1 MEASFGR
8 MDGAASQTPGERL
21 PLTHAIALGAI
32 QGPTELLP
40 VSSSGHLAIVPAML
54 GWRYRELDP
63 EIRKSFEVALH
74 AGGALALLIGLRAEV
89 ADYLRSFGRRNL
101 VTLSVSF
108 APAAIVA
115 LRFERT
121 IERRLGEPTPVAIAL
136 FAGSA
141 AMAIADGRPE
151 ERGRDDTG
159 IVDAL
164 VIGVA
169 QAFALAPG
177 VSRNG
182 ATLTAARW
190 RRFRRT
196 DANVISRQIALPVI
210 VGAAILKGARLA
222 TKELPEGVGAG
233 MAAGAAAAFGSTLV
247 SMRLITMLERSRSLR
262 PYALYRAGLATAA
275 LVALRR
281 RSRRDSPEYGRRSAS
296 RPEGLGRDDRTFSGS
311 MAT

>member
-1 MEASFGR
+1 MSDVPPAR
-8 MDGAASQTPGERL
+8 TDGAARWTADERL
-21 PLTHAIALGAI
+21 PLRHAIVLGVI

-74 AGGALALLIGLRAEV
+74 AGGALALMIGLRKEV
-89 ADYLRSFGRRNL
+89 AEYLRSFGQRNL

-108 APAAIVA
+108 APAAIAA

-121 IERRLGEPTPVAIAL
+121 IERRLGEPVPVAIAL
-136 FAGSA
+136 LAGSV

-151 ERGRDDTG
+151 ERSREDTG
-159 IVDAL
+159 IGDA
-164 VIGVA
+164 VAIGFA

-190 RRFRRT
+190 RRFKRA

-222 TKELPEGVGAG
+222 TRTLPEGVGSG
-233 MAAGAAAAFGSTLV
+233 MVAGAAAAFGSTLV
-247 SMRLITMLERSRSLR
+247 SMRLIAMLERSRSLR
-262 PYALYRAGLATAA
+262 PYAAYRAGLAAAA
-275 LVALRR
+275 LIAIRH
-281 RSRRDSPEYGRRSAS
+281 RSRKRERSQIGHAAASPSVRLQTAGHIPA
-296 RPEGLGRDDRTFSGS
+296 
-311 MAT
+311 